1 MWIGLTKKHFPAEM
15 VSLKTKQKKGNMGEQ
30 SALVLHENTYIPL
43 LTQVAE
49 LLPPNI
55 PAQCSPPKV

>member
-1 MWIGLTKKHFPAEM
+1 MA
-15 VSLKTKQKKGNMGEQ
+15 EQ